1 MHEDFLSYIMIGLSR
16 GFTPP
21 RIQQHDQRF
30 DGSER
35 FPQHRDQ
42 PTTQPA
48 AASERPIKARSQ
60 SIPLRQRISR
70 LLRTPR
76 LGRVSACR

>member
-30 DGSER
+30 DGGER
-35 FPQHRDQ
+35 FPQQRDQ
-42 PTTQPA
+42 PTTRPQA
-48 AASERPIKARSQ
+48 ANERPITARPQ
-60 SIPLRQRISR
+60 SLPVRQRISR
-70 LLRTPR
+70 LLHTPW
-76 LGRVSACR
+76 LGRVSA